1 MKHKP
6 VFALIFLLFNC
17 DDSPPDPNPPFKPA
31 DDRVNIAEF
40 GQRINEFNL
49 EEPVKL
55 KGSWESF
62 KSGAREVYPN
72 ADSLG
77 KLYKAIEPLANSNL
91 TIALDFSYVT
101 GENIED
107 TAGGITSYNW
117 RKPNGRSPAIRRII
131 LPADMHRIGNYAFYQ
146 CDNLAAISFS
156 GSAAPNISDTA
167 FERSSNKTMNWFVPS
182 GAQAN
187 YSSLKSQF
195 EARGFSINISSE

>member
-31 DDRVNIAEF
+31 DDRVNINEL
-40 GQRINEFNL
+40 GQLINEFNL

-62 KSGAREVYPN
+62 KTGAGEVGYPN
-72 ADSLG
+72 ADPLG
-77 KLYKAIEPLANSNL
+77 KLYKAIAPLANSNL

-107 TAGGITSYNW
+107 TAVGITSNNW
-117 RKPNGRSPAIRRII
+117 RKPNAIRRII
-131 LPADMHRIGNYAFYQ
+131 LPAAMHRIGNYAFYQ
-146 CDNLAAISFS
+146 CDNLETISFS
-156 GSAAPNISDTA
+156 GSAAPNISATA